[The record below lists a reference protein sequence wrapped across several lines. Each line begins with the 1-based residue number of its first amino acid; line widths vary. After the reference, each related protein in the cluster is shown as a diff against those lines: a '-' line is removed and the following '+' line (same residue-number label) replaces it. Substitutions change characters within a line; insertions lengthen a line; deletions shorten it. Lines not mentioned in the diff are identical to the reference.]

1 MEELLKAGLVLVG
14 FILLIVFIMLV
25 LLAAVLDELIMVRKA
40 VIVPTPRNDTT
51 HETLG

>member
-40 VIVPTPRNDTT
+40 VAAYSLLGVPK
-51 HETLG
+51 